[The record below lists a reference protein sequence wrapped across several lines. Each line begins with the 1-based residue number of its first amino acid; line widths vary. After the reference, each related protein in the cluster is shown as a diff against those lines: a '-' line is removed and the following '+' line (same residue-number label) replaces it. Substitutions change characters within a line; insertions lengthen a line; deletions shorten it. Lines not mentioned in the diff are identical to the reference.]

1 MSSSGTLTRIGGA
14 LRATFR
20 RERDQH
26 DDEGFLAV
34 LGSFGDDFFGDDHID
49 EGELGSVYG

>member
-1 MSSSGTLTRIGGA
+1 MVSSGTLTRIGGA

-26 DDEGFLAV
+26 DDEGLLAV

-49 EGELGSVYG
+49 EGDLGPVYG